1 MPPSR
6 PTLSSPIP
14 STLPP
19 IKPRLPEPRSQPH
32 LPSACS
38 PCPELKRSLQE
49 LDRQRVPHVILPGMW
64 RPHATCVAHCKKGER
79 KKEGTLQERRKKKGR
94 DRVYIDKFC
103 NYKQP
108 RIHVAAM
115 TTLVVWFPVQNI
127 RTSNH
132 HDNRSCGSR
141 ILLITIA
148 ELWHCE
154 VLRYMAPCTEYQPT
168 IHPTHCRA
176 VLMAVRL

>member
-1 MPPSR
+1 M
-6 PTLSSPIP
+6 
-14 STLPP
+14 
-19 IKPRLPEPRSQPH
+19 
-32 LPSACS
+32 
-38 PCPELKRSLQE
+38 
-49 LDRQRVPHVILPGMW
+49 
-64 RPHATCVAHCKKGER
+64 
-79 KKEGTLQERRKKKGR
+79 
-94 DRVYIDKFC
+94 YIDKFC

-176 VLMAVRL
+176 VLMAVRLWGVRYTLTCTSTDCGIVTCCVWGYGLVQVCCGVEFAHVVRRPVVVGCWSWQWSHAHRSAEINS